1 MYSIK
6 KLECEEYKTPVIRL
20 NQTQGCIKYL
30 GPFALFAE
38 KVSVTI
44 SLHPVLLKGVGPH
57 QLPVTQV
64 VNLMPLFLGCDT
76 CEKLFLGLQRRPYT
90 LNPFFLGPCQHLLI
104 RPTTHKCEVSFE
116 QSNSGNVEKHEGSLW
131 KKNSTIIAHDLSL
144 YQQLGM
150 ARYNFS
156 YMILILKLGSI
167 CQY

>member
-6 KLECEEYKTPVIRL
+6 KVECEEYKTPVIRL

-131 KKNSTIIAHDLSL
+131 KKK
-144 YQQLGM
+144 Q
-150 ARYNFS
+150 YN
-156 YMILILKLGSI
+156 Y
-167 CQY
+167 CT